1 MVNYIFKIIF
11 GKRME
16 HAINDRR
23 LIDGKMTKIDS
34 KIFIDRLMLDK
45 GTMNQIREI
54 IHHPSVDQ
62 SRFMPDCHRGKGCC
76 VGFTSQLIERVVP
89 KYIGG
94 DIGCGILSYPIGTLL
109 DVAQLPEI
117 NTKIRNLVP
126 MGTFITETS
135 QPLFEE
141 SIVTQEDI
149 EWVCDEAFSE
159 GSFFAKMYKE
169 KYNKDLICP
178 IYDNDWFKNLCSKCG
193 IEYNYVLRSMGT
205 LGGGNHYIE
214 LNRGVLPNTEIEQ
227 DFITIHCGSRS
238 LGDKVCNYHQSKISD
253 TYHFDYADFK
263 DKVKQFE
270 RKSKVSKA
278 RKQYEDQLKQE
289 FRDGKHTDYLEG
301 EEAYEYFFD
310 MIFCQKLA
318 QLNRRLIL
326 KRILSVM
333 GKDLHD
339 DRIIES
345 IHNYIDFNDFVIR
358 KGAISAHSNQM
369 CIVSLNMR
377 DGIMLCLGKGNS
389 DWNYSSAHGSGR
401 LYARNE
407 VPHKVKMSEFQESM
421 KNIYSTSV
429 VPETLDESPMAY
441 KDTETIKFALQN
453 TVIIISQLLPI
464 LNIKATN

>member
-1 MVNYIFKIIF
+1 
-11 GKRME
+11 ME
-16 HAINDRR
+16 HTINDRR
-23 LIDGKMTKIDS
+23 LVDGKLTKIDS

-54 IHHPSVDQ
+54 VHHPSVDQ

-76 VGFTSQLIERVVP
+76 IGFTSQLIERVVP

-94 DIGCGILSYPIGTLL
+94 DIGCGILSYPLHTLI
-109 DVAQLPEI
+109 DQNNLPLIDE
-117 NTKIRNLVP
+117 NIRELIP
-126 MGTFITETS
+126 MGTRITEKS
-135 QPLFEE
+135 RPLFEK
-141 SIVTQEDI
+141 SIVSEDDI
-149 EWVCDEAFSE
+149 QWVCDQAFLE
-159 GSFFAKMYKE
+159 GTLFTKRYKE
-169 KYNKDLICP
+169 KYDKDLICP
-178 IYDNDWFKNLCSKCG
+178 IYDKEWFEQLCSKCH
-193 IEYNYVLRSMGT
+193 IEFDYVLTSIGT

-214 LNRGVLPNTEIEQ
+214 MNRGKMPESEIEQ

-238 LGDKVCNYHQSKISD
+238 LGDKVCLYHQSKISD
-253 TYHFDYADFK
+253 TYKFDYRSFK
-263 DKVKQFE
+263 DKIKTFE
-270 RKSKVSKA
+270 RKTKVSKE
-278 RKQYEDQLKQE
+278 RKQYEDSLKQE
-289 FRDGKHTDYLEG
+289 FRDAKHTDYLEG
-301 EEAYEYFFD
+301 DEAYEYFFD

-326 KRILSVM
+326 KRILSSMDIEYDEERV
-333 GKDLHD
+333 
-339 DRIIES
+339 IES

-358 KGAISAHSNQM
+358 KGAISAHNNQM

-407 VPHKVKMSEFQESM
+407 VAHKVNMSEFHDSM

-453 TVIIISQLLPI
+453 TVIILAQLLPI